1 MSGIADNNL
10 ERIQKLMAQEQAVE
24 DSLAAIA
31 RKDSL
36 EQARLDSLA
45 NLENITAIANTPRQ
59 DLQSFLADTNRVSIE
74 DTSEYSLTKG
84 FSERA
89 RDKVLSAGEEVLLEE
104 ENIAGEEKEAIMSDI
119 VNIQL
124 ANDAFEKEYST
135 FKKDRELVMNL
146 KEELKQ
152 AIELRDVAYTRA
164 YPEWYQASFL
174 DVTKNSDKEEI
185 RYNDLKEAV
194 KLYENKITDYE
205 RKWFTPR
212 GQLEVGK
219 IPMGV
224 QIEDIS
230 KYVPYVDEFYPAQSH
245 PTTGVPEDVSGVD
258 ISRMD
263 RFIMMREKVT
273 DMAQDLQ
280 SRKEIYFQEYGL
292 PVEDQLEDLDFPYE
306 EYMAEEVFRR
316 ELSGLEK
323 ETITGTGAKVGGY
336 K

>member
-1 MSGIADNNL
+1 
-10 ERIQKLMAQEQAVE
+10 
-24 DSLAAIA
+24 
-31 RKDSL
+31 
-36 EQARLDSLA
+36 
-45 NLENITAIANTPRQ
+45 
-59 DLQSFLADTNRVSIE
+59 
-74 DTSEYSLTKG
+74 
-84 FSERA
+84 
-89 RDKVLSAGEEVLLEE
+89 
-104 ENIAGEEKEAIMSDI
+104 
-119 VNIQL
+119 
-124 ANDAFEKEYST
+124 
-135 FKKDRELVMNL
+135 MNL